1 METTKKITPQE
12 FIQKLR
18 ERAEKARNRKTLTEE
33 ERREI
38 IRNSALYKRLMA
50 AKEAKL
56 NALKKEEK

>member
-1 METTKKITPQE
+1 METLNNNMLQTLKD
-12 FIQKLR
+12 
-18 ERAEKARNRKTLTEE
+18 RAEKARNRKTLTEE

-56 NALKKEEK
+56 NALKTEEK

>member
-1 METTKKITPQE
+1 MLQTLKD
-12 FIQKLR
+12 
-18 ERAEKARNRKTLTEE
+18 RAEKARNRKTLTEE

-56 NALKKEEK
+56 NALKIEEK